1 LAGNLCGR
9 RGTASRL
16 KDGVG
21 EYSRLLEGYPSLGY
35 EVFILPK
42 PAVADRADLI
52 LKMLER

>member
-1 LAGNLCGR
+1 VADAER
-9 RGTASRL
+9 RHGFN
-16 KDGVG
+16 DGVG